1 MFIPR
6 GPDSDDRK
14 NDDDNNSEQEGQP
27 ASKRHGVLKTFRFP
41 LFTQVYGVPHSLSG
55 KFGFFIA
62 QDRDYT
68 YTDMVNFFFF
78 FRFRF

>member
-14 NDDDNNSEQEGQP
+14 NDDDNDSEREGQP
-27 ASKRHGVLKTFRFP
+27 AGKRHGVLKTFRFP
-41 LFTQVYGVPHSLSG
+41 LFTQVYGIAHSLSG

-68 YTDMVNFFFF
+68 YTAIVFCFFFW
-78 FRFRF
+78 FRF